1 MELFNYRKSYT
12 KDKLSINDIG
22 GNPIDFFVKWF
33 KEAENS
39 DQIIEPNAMT
49 ISTVDE
55 NSFEI
60 FPLMAWKS
68 THKKWDGKEG
78 DIVKIKYRVTRSNT
92 KLWIY
97 DTETNKLVH
106 EQSII
111 RDPWPDGRYRDFTYV
126 WKLYKTERTQYIP
139 SGDYI
144 IVIGSLYEPVSLLG
158 KITTSIKI

>member
-1 MELFNYRKSYT
+1 MIKINTDFLEKVLIVLICIVLSLAYLT
-12 KDKLSINDIG
+12 K
-22 GNPIDFFVKWF
+22 PEEEVKEEF
-33 KEAENS
+33 
-39 DQIIEPNAMT
+39 T
-49 ISTVDE
+49 IDE

-60 FPLMAWKS
+60 FPLMAWRS

-97 DTETNKLVH
+97 DTETGKLVH